1 MDKYISQCHQCL
13 DKLLEQKD
21 KITEIAKILKDS
33 FMIYI
38 AGNGGSASTA
48 SHMVNDFQKMC
59 GLRAVCLTD
68 NVPVLT
74 AWANDDCYEN
84 VFIRQIMNISLTIG
98 AVEVFEGRPNEVIL
112 ILSGS
117 GNSENLVRLATW
129 GRDNGKQVIALLG
142 TDGGRLGQMRD
153 IIKLHIDSDQMHTE
167 DWHLIL
173 DHIICSLMRNEDG

>member
-84 VFIRQIMNISLTIG
+84 VFIRQIMNMSLN
-98 AVEVFEGRPNEVIL
+98 ANEVIL

-117 GNSENLVRLATW
+117 GSSENLVRLATW
-129 GRDNGKQVIALLG
+129 GRDNGKQVVALLG
-142 TDGGRLGQMRD
+142 TDGGRLWHMKD